1 MKSTTKTI
9 LSGGEAAKAVA
20 GKDWLECLERYDGRP
35 DDFLGLFTELGIK
48 ALYCAACDKLASPE
62 DRASAGYRLA
72 CAIKQA
78 ADALSMAFPVC
89 GGNESI
95 PDCGIHKA
103 TVVAVDAMHRVAREH
118 SAAFRWLPHEL
129 EWPVLL
135 APDGSVLSSCV
146 SAEEMKYQPL
156 GSATGLATKK
166 AKRGKGKRVRLGGR
180 WQSLATRLLYRVT
193 LGQREIGFGEA
204 WPLIQAELDRS
215 RSSIMSEPEIER
227 WATAGAN
234 KRSKEYTV
242 WSRLRQRVKRAL
254 QCNLRA

>member
-1 MKSTTKTI
+1 MKSTKKTI
-9 LSGGEAAKAVA
+9 LSGVEAAKAVA

-78 ADALSMAFPVC
+78 ADALSRAFPLCSGYV
-89 GGNESI
+89 SI

-118 SAAFRWLPHEL
+118 SAAFQWLPHEL

-135 APDGSVLSSCV
+135 APDGSVLSRCV
-146 SAEEMKYQPL
+146 SAEEMKYRPL
-156 GSATGLATKK
+156 GTATGLSTKK
-166 AKRGKGKRVRLGGR
+166 AKRGKGKRVRLGGM
-180 WQSLATRLLYRVT
+180 WPTLAIHLLRRV
-193 LGQREIGFGEA
+193 GVGREKFEVGEA
-204 WPLIQAELDRS
+204 WSLIQVELRTS
-215 RSSIMSEPEIER
+215 RKEIMSQPEIKR
-227 WATAGAN
+227 WATSGAN
-234 KRSKEYTV
+234 KLSKHYVV
-242 WSRLRQRVKRAL
+242 WNRLQTKVQRAL
-254 QCNLRA
+254 KTILGT